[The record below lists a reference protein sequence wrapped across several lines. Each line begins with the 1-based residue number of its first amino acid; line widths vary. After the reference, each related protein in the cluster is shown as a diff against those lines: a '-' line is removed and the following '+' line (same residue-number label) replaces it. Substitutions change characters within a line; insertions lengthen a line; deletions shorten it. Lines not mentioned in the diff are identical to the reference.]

1 MSNNSGFDR
10 LGWFLF
16 GLGVG
21 AVLGIL
27 FAPEKGEVTRQKLK
41 EKIRELAKK
50 LKSYKEKV
58 NQVNTES
65 NSHEIYDSSKGLKE
79 DEREKADELMGE
91 IMSLFS
97 EIKHLKERE
106 EK

>member
-21 AVLGIL
+21 AALGIL

-50 LKSYKEKV
+50 LKNYKEKV
-58 NQVNTES
+58 SNTES
-65 NSHEIYDSSKGLKE
+65 NSDEIYSSAKGLKE
-79 DEREKADELMGE
+79 DEREKADELLGE
-91 IMSLFS
+91 IMSLIS
-97 EIKHLKERE
+97 EIKHLKKAEG
-106 EK
+106 K